1 MSVACVSLM
10 CVCVRLCRHWISTL
24 TTQTTYYQEESKRMS
39 VWCVSLMAV
48 LGRLAQETQGDNNTE
63 EMLKNAAG
71 ALRKVKDL
79 VEKRAKS
86 MSSGVLGQVK
96 RTHSTV

>member
-24 TTQTTYYQEESKRMS
+24 TTQTTHYQEESKRMS